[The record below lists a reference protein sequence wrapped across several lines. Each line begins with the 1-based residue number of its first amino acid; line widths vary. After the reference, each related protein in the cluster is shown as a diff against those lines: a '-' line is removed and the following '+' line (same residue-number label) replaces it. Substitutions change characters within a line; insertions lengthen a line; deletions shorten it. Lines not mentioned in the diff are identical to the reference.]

1 MKVMDERE
9 FITLFDEEGNETEF
23 EVLGV
28 INIEDNDYAILIPED
43 EENDQA
49 YIFRITT
56 NEDNEEIL
64 SEVED
69 DDEFEMV
76 KEAWEAL
83 CDDEF
88 DEMDDED
95 DFDQD

>member
-1 MKVMDERE
+1 MDERE